1 MKKLKRIL
9 PMILMMISILV
20 IPVNAYATERDFGN
34 YAGAEDFSY
43 DSSWQVEQNST
54 APQYTASG
62 NDSSSEVSEKFLT
75 YEWTLTRTTGVKT
88 KTSAGVTTQTCP
100 HCGAQ
105 VNINQTAEC
114 PYCGSIMTTDTFDW
128 AIDNITA
135 LTQKT
140 K

>member
-1 MKKLKRIL
+1 M
-9 PMILMMISILV
+9 
-20 IPVNAYATERDFGN
+20 NAKGLDFGN
-34 YAGAEDFSY
+34 YAGDEDFSY
-43 DSSWQVEQNST
+43 DSNWQVEQNTT
-54 APQYTASG
+54 APQYTADGS
-62 NDSSSEVSEKFLT
+62 DSSGSEVSEKFLT

-88 KTSAGVTTQTCP
+88 KTSTGVTTQTCP

-135 LTQKT
+135 LSQKT

>member
-1 MKKLKRIL
+1 MQEDWQSNDIAELKTRF
-9 PMILMMISILV
+9 
-20 IPVNAYATERDFGN
+20 VNYIKDDVT
-34 YAGAEDFSY
+34 GAI
-43 DSSWQVEQNST
+43 V
-54 APQYTASG
+54 SG
-62 NDSSSEVSEKFLT
+62 SEVSEKFLT

-88 KTSAGVTTQTCP
+88 KTSTEVTTQTCP

-135 LTQKT
+135 LSQKT